1 MTSVLRGVADL
12 LKRRRHV
19 TVVLVIV
26 GIAVLGVGLIVVRD
40 LRSANRQARTMYES
54 SMAGLDLLN
63 QLQYLTQEARRSVL
77 YALGTSDVNRQ
88 VEYAD
93 QSRAADAEV
102 AGIITRHIAGTPSS
116 SALQAANRFAEDWRA
131 YLTVRDR
138 VISAILEGSNK
149 EATDID
155 LRDGIPAFNTVRDDL
170 RAIKERYEQQAGV
183 EIRALEA
190 SSNRS
195 LYRVLLI
202 LLLAQVVAFVA
213 VRAVQK
219 NQVAEELQSAKE
231 AAEAANRAKSEFLA
245 NMSHE
250 IRTPMNG
257 VVGMTELMLDTELT
271 DDQRECLQTVK
282 SSADALL
289 SVLNDI
295 LDFSKIE
302 SRKLDVESV
311 PMSVRDVANETLKA
325 LAVRAHQKGLELVSD
340 IAADVP
346 AAVLGDPA
354 RLRQIIM
361 NVLGNATKFTDTGQV
376 VLSVRSESAVE
387 GQSRLHFTVADTG
400 PGIPADK
407 HKAIFE
413 AFSQADGS
421 TTRRFGGTGLGLT
434 IASNLV
440 QLMRGRM
447 WVESVPGAG
456 STFHFVIDFP
466 IADLPPAE
474 AGEPMLVD
482 LPVLIVDD
490 NAVNRRVL
498 QEQLT
503 RWKMLPTAVDGGEA
517 ALAALGDA
525 ARAGR
530 PYRLVLLDAN
540 MPDLDGFGVAEAIGR
555 RELAVA
561 TVMMLSSSGQLGD
574 AARCRALGI
583 AAHLTKPVAPA
594 DLLRAIRRALGAASA
609 QVPEAAASGAR
620 FTPLHVLLAEDNPVN
635 ERVAVGLLS
644 KRGHRVSVAR
654 NGLEALDA
662 FERGTYDAILMDIQM
677 PTMSGLEA
685 AAAIRQK
692 ERGRGSRVRIIA
704 LTAHAMKR
712 DRERCFDAGM
722 DGYLAKPI
730 DRTMLFDVIERGS
743 TGLEPKDDEESIAR

>member
-1 MTSVLRGVADL
+1 M
-12 LKRRRHV
+12 
-19 TVVLVIV
+19 
-26 GIAVLGVGLIVVRD
+26 
-40 LRSANRQARTMYES
+40 
-54 SMAGLDLLN
+54 
-63 QLQYLTQEARRSVL
+63 
-77 YALGTSDVNRQ
+77 
-88 VEYAD
+88 
-93 QSRAADAEV
+93 
-102 AGIITRHIAGTPSS
+102 
-116 SALQAANRFAEDWRA
+116 
-131 YLTVRDR
+131 
-138 VISAILEGSNK
+138 
-149 EATDID
+149 
-155 LRDGIPAFNTVRDDL
+155 
-170 RAIKERYEQQAGV
+170 
-183 EIRALEA
+183 
-190 SSNRS
+190 
-195 LYRVLLI
+195 
-202 LLLAQVVAFVA
+202 
-213 VRAVQK
+213 RAVQK

-257 VVGMTELMLDTELT
+257 VVGMTELVLDTELT

-561 TVMMLSSSGQLGD
+561 TIMMLSSSGQLGD